1 MAKTRGNLNLL
12 SIYIY
17 LKYIKHVG
25 GFVIHQT
32 CSSIKHQLTWKSYTL
47 LTILKILVDQDCALV
62 QTQSIITKLYLFHDI
77 VLFVLS

>member
-47 LTILKILVDQDCALV
+47 LTVLKILVDQDCAEYHQQNCKYFMTSLC
-62 QTQSIITKLYLFHDI
+62 
-77 VLFVLS
+77 LS